1 MNSSETVSETIRE
14 AILTILKPAATP
26 LTAAEL
32 RVRLRVRSL
41 RLAEYEILHALRC
54 LRSEGS
60 VRLERGRWRA
70 TAPFAS
76 ASVPIPTARQL
87 EEQHRSRTYR
97 APTSSVL
104 RPTTPTA
111 WSPSKSQLLNDILQS
126 REQTPPAAEP
136 VDCSGPW
143 STFRKLLGYY
153 ADCIRNDEGCE
164 ASGFLQDYG
173 ERFIFLHQ
181 VGKWYPQVGQPWRLS
196 LPSGPPLQ
204 SLVRKI
210 ALAGEDGVLVLGYP
224 FQVFT
229 RPEGEGQ

>member
-1 MNSSETVSETIRE
+1 MEEIITGVSYTSARQPIDSAETVAETIRE

-60 VRLERGRWRA
+60 VRLDRGRWSA

-76 ASVPIPTARQL
+76 ASVSIPAAHQL
-87 EEQHRSRTYR
+87 EEQHRSRTYS
-97 APTSSVL
+97 ATTSSVL
-104 RPTTPTA
+104 RPITPTA
-111 WSPSKSQLLNDILQS
+111 WSPSKSRVLNDILQS
-126 REQTPPAAEP
+126 REQTPAAEP
-136 VDCSGPW
+136 VDCSSPW

-181 VGKWYPQVGQPWRLS
+181 VGM
-196 LPSGPPLQ
+196 
-204 SLVRKI
+204 
-210 ALAGEDGVLVLGYP
+210 
-224 FQVFT
+224 
-229 RPEGEGQ
+229 